1 MHTWWLIGRF
11 PQGCSHISFGK
22 WYKLTFLSKKNKKE
36 SPLQPTI
43 CVWCTKWPL
52 PFYFHAI
59 FLSTHPSVPQHCIL
73 RILSIS
79 SVVIYLDL
87 NCGHPTSLFRL
98 LVSKRCWETRSF
110 GLPFCIDLGLWS
122 LRSPI
127 PSIASYL
134 FMMGGAGERWGLN
147 SWGCNPDKWPNE
159 GWTGWCSLCCCGCC
173 CSINRGCCCSCCG
186 CSVAAAAV
194 AATVQ
199 DMMKFCIEASILRD
213 GQKKHGAVMTI
224 FCHPEGF

>member
-1 MHTWWLIGRF
+1 MRVVHKVAT
-11 PQGCSHISFGK
+11 SFLFSC
-22 WYKLTFLSKKNKKE
+22 YF
-36 SPLQPTI
+36 
-43 CVWCTKWPL
+43 
-52 PFYFHAI
+52 PFYSSICTATLHSKDTFDFISCHILGSELWPPNITLPTTSIQALLRKPMI
-59 FLSTHPSVPQHCIL
+59 RST
-73 RILSIS
+73 
-79 SVVIYLDL
+79 
-87 NCGHPTSLFRL
+87 
-98 LVSKRCWETRSF
+98 
-110 GLPFCIDLGLWS
+110 FCIDLGLWS